1 MVWTSRQ
8 RTGRAAAIDR
18 GENRRKSVGEGRGC
32 RTSAEQ
38 TPALLDWPSIR
49 GVSVDV
55 QLPIHSPPQ
64 TAGRAGDVACVR
76 GFPFTAVLFPS
87 SAFVFCIYKLYLP
100 CIIQTIMRRRKLF
113 TKEKAKNGEGRQA
126 VIKHLLLPEE
136 VVKELRLYKDAYSVC
151 LAREKDQWGNPIP
164 VQVTWEQMLRR
175 WMDNVGRF
183 DKDVKEYVE
192 SGKAYL
198 EANPPAP
205 TYPVDPTEGEIWE
218 MRHFFERDGE
228 ELDAIPGDLTPF
240 YAVKEGRNVG
250 MKQLFADG
258 WVLMNDAGIEIDYDQ
273 AATVSRILKQHLKA
287 EMFPKVNPE
296 EIADDDIRRMAG
308 DGTKAPSQK
317 ELAEDERLREIWER

>member
-1 MVWTSRQ
+1 
-8 RTGRAAAIDR
+8 
-18 GENRRKSVGEGRGC
+18 
-32 RTSAEQ
+32 
-38 TPALLDWPSIR
+38 
-49 GVSVDV
+49 
-55 QLPIHSPPQ
+55 
-64 TAGRAGDVACVR
+64 
-76 GFPFTAVLFPS
+76 
-87 SAFVFCIYKLYLP
+87 
-100 CIIQTIMRRRKLF
+100 MRRRKLF

-136 VVKELRLYKDAYSVC
+136 VIKELRLYKDAYSVC

-192 SGKAYL
+192 SEKAYL

-273 AATVSRILKQHLKA
+273 AAEVSRILKQHLKA
-287 EMFPKVNPE
+287 EMFPKVDLEKIP
-296 EIADDDIRRMAG
+296 DDDIRRMAG
-308 DGTKAPSQK
+308 DGSKVPSHK
-317 ELAEDERLREIWER
+317 ELMMDERGKNIWED